1 MEQKAQEILPEDIWN
16 KEKSEAIVQFVLEK
30 RQKELDEFAIG
41 FGQWMTSGVEFMDDT
56 ERGRVYYFKKQLYTT
71 EELLEIYKKE
81 KGL

>member
-1 MEQKAQEILPEDIWN
+1 MAPMVENELIITEKLEIIAN
-16 KEKSEAIVQFVLEK
+16 
-30 RQKELDEFAIG
+30 EFAIG